1 MISRRSILAGGAALA
16 GAVGAAGS
24 APAFAFAVEEIP
36 LWPGKPPGGNGPSG
50 PEKIGGA
57 GTGYGAVSNI
67 ATPRLRVYRPNIAN
81 GRAVI
86 VCGGG
91 GYFRIQLWKESTP
104 AAKWLQLHG
113 YTVFELIYRLPRD
126 GWDAS
131 APFADAQRAMKI
143 VRTRAAD
150 FGIAPDRIGIM
161 GMSAGGHLAGF
172 TAPRRAPTSPRCC
185 FRWCNC
191 ASRSTRRG
199 RGARSSAS
207 IRPKPPKTP
216 GRSIRWRTE
225 ARRR

>member
-126 GWDAS
+126 GWDAAGTS
-131 APFADAQRAMKI
+131 RAL
-143 VRTRAAD
+143 RRCGPTRN
-150 FGIAPDRIGIM
+150 
-161 GMSAGGHLAGF
+161 ST
-172 TAPRRAPTSPRCC
+172 TAPIVSKTPRHAPTSRRCS
-185 FRWCNC
+185 FRWCSC
-191 ASRSTRRG
+191 ASRSKRRG

>member
-1 MISRRSILAGGAALA
+1 MISISSRR
-16 GAVGAAGS
+16 
-24 APAFAFAVEEIP
+24 AFPVSYTH
-36 LWPGKPPGGNGPSG
+36 LDVYKRQ
-50 PEKIGGA
+50 
-57 GTGYGAVSNI
+57 VSNI

-172 TAPRRAPTSPRCC
+172 TALRPDQKFYDGTDRFENAPARPDFAALLFPVVQLRKPFDTTRTRREITGEHPTKAAEDAWSLDTLSLIHILSPRRYAQVRPARTTRDRASPDR
-185 FRWCNC
+185 
-191 ASRSTRRG
+191 
-199 RGARSSAS
+199 
-207 IRPKPPKTP
+207 
-216 GRSIRWRTE
+216 
-225 ARRR
+225 

>member
-24 APAFAFAVEEIP
+24 APALAFAVEEIP

-131 APFADAQRAMKI
+131 APFELIIAT
-143 VRTRAAD
+143 RT
-150 FGIAPDRIGIM
+150 
-161 GMSAGGHLAGF
+161 
-172 TAPRRAPTSPRCC
+172 
-185 FRWCNC
+185 
-191 ASRSTRRG
+191 
-199 RGARSSAS
+199 SAS
-207 IRPKPPKTP
+207 CSP
-216 GRSIRWRTE
+216 SDRWMPV
-225 ARRR
+225 ACAMNSAASVM